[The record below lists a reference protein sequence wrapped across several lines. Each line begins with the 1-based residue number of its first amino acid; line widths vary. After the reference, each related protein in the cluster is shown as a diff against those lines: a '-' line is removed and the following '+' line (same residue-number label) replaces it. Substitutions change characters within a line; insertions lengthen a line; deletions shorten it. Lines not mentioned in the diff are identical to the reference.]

1 MITLVDYGVGNI
13 NAFVNIYNRLGIE
26 TKIARTIVDLE
37 GAKKIILPGV
47 GSFDHAM
54 NSLNNS
60 GLREKLDQLVLSE
73 KVPVM
78 GICVGMQMMAKKSEE
93 GRIDGLNWID
103 AEVLKFDPS
112 TIAYKTKLPHM
123 GWNEILINNIH
134 PLFSGL
140 EDNKLFYFLHS
151 YYFKCSNPQDAI
163 AVAYY
168 GIGFEAVINYK
179 NIFGIQFHPEKS
191 HEAGE
196 ILLKN
201 FSNL

>member
-13 NAFVNIYNRLGIE
+13 NAFVNIYNRLGVE
-26 TKIARTIVDLE
+26 TKIAKIKSDLD
-37 GAKKIILPGV
+37 GAQKIILPGV

-60 GLREKLDQLVLSE
+60 GLRETLDQLVLSE
-73 KVPVM
+73 KVPIM

-93 GRIDGLNWID
+93 GKMDGLNWID

-112 TIAYKTKLPHM
+112 TITYKTKLPHM
-123 GWNEILINNIH
+123 GWNEILINNPH
-134 PLFSGL
+134 SLFSGL

-151 YYFKCSNPQDAI
+151 YYFKCNNTQDSK
-163 AVAYY
+163 AVSHY
-168 GIGFEAVINYK
+168 GISFEAVVNFE

-201 FSNL
+201 FYNL

>member
-93 GRIDGLNWID
+93 GKIDGLNWID

-140 EDNKLFYFLHS
+140 EDNKRFYFLHS
-151 YYFKCSNPQDAI
+151 YYVKCNNPQDAI
-163 AVAYY
+163 AVTYY